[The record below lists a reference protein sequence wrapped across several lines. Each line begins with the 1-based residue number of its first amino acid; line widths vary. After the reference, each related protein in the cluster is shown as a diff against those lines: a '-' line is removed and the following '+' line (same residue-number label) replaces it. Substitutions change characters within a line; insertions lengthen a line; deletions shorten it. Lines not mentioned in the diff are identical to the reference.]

1 MIEISVPGVGDIRIE
16 HLVFDFNGTLAVD
29 GKLLPEVRPGLY
41 SLSNL
46 LTLHVVTADTFGL
59 ARDELERIPCSLHI
73 LPSGEQVE
81 AKRSFVISLG
91 AATVASFGNG
101 RNDSGLLESSRIGVA
116 VIQAE
121 GLAVE
126 SLVKA
131 DIICNSIHDALD
143 LFLNSKRLIAT
154 LRS

>member
-1 MIEISVPGVGDIRIE
+1 MIEISVPGYGDIRIE
-16 HLVFDFNGTLAVD
+16 HLVFDYNGTLATD
-29 GKLLPEVRPGLY
+29 GKLMRGVRPRLY
-41 SLSNL
+41 ALSNV
-46 LTLHVVTADTFGL
+46 LTLHVVTADTFGI

-73 LPSGEQVE
+73 LPSEEQVE

-91 AATVASFGNG
+91 QTTVASFGNG

-126 SLVKA
+126 SLVRA
-131 DIICNSIHDALD
+131 DIVCTSILDALD
-143 LFLNSKRLIAT
+143 LFQNPKRLVAT